1 MSNMKHLYQEAWEYQ
16 GYRIINCQGCGF
28 AHIDPEHFDLPL
40 DGFYQNRY
48 FREVKPFPYTKI
60 TDSDIEKQKQ
70 QIKNQLSFQTI
81 YRQVSSFLKTGNRHM
96 LDVGCG
102 NDLLSLFF
110 KEQGWETTIIEPS
123 RDAALYL
130 KRYGL
135 DVVNQPVE
143 TVNDLNLEGISF
155 INMEFV
161 LEHIKDPYSVLTML
175 HHVMAVGGVI
185 RVCAPNDF
193 SPGQR
198 AYLEKYDESPHW
210 VCLPDHINYFTFD
223 SLSKLLSKVGF
234 REVYRT
240 TNFPLEF
247 LLAGGINYY
256 ASETERQKVGP
267 FVKNFEA
274 SFKETGRQDV
284 LDRLYENLAQQGLG
298 RSIFMYA
305 IKK

>member
-16 GYRIINCQGCGF
+16 GHRIVNCQSCGF
-28 AHIDPEHFDLPL
+28 VHLDPVCFDMPL
-40 DGFYQNRY
+40 EDFYQNRY
-48 FREVKPFPYTKI
+48 YREVKPFPYAEI
-60 TDSDIEKQKQ
+60 TDEFIERQNKQVEGQTGYQKIYEQVLTLLESD
-70 QIKNQLSFQTI
+70 S
-81 YRQVSSFLKTGNRHM
+81 RSM
-96 LDVGCG
+96 LDIGCG
-102 NDLLSLFF
+102 NDLLSVFF
-110 KEQGWETTIIEPS
+110 KQKGWETTIIEPNK
-123 RDAALYL
+123 DAALYL
-130 KRYGL
+130 KKYGL
-135 DVVNQPVE
+135 SVVNQPVE
-143 TVNDLNLEGISF
+143 TVSDLKLEGVSF
-155 INMEFV
+155 INLQFV
-161 LEHIKDPYSVLTML
+161 LEHIKDPLTVLRML
-175 HHVMAVGGVI
+175 HRTMTVGGVI
-185 RVCAPNDF
+185 RVCVPNDF
-193 SPGQR
+193 SPGQL
-198 AYLEKYDESPHW
+198 AYIEKYREKPHW

-223 SLSKLLSKVGF
+223 SLSKLLCKAGF